1 MKMESHQRLC
11 MESQAI
17 QRTLPSEGLTFEP
30 SIKEQ
35 LASELAAGGADGD
48 LEDRETNSRV
58 EEFLLGRVSTSGGD
72 KTVVFQLA
80 QFYFELDH
88 FEKAFRQF
96 DKIKDEDRQALFQFG
111 VMTYDGIGTKSDP
124 LLGVSIMRRI
134 AGLAGEVEAKH
145 LAPAAKYNI
154 GRAYYQGVGV
164 EKQSDEEAERWWL
177 EAADDGNPKGSI
189 KAQTMLGMFYSR
201 PESLDLKRS
210 FFWHSEACGNGSLES
225 QGALGVMY
233 MFALGVNKKIQSAF
247 ECLKEAADRGNVYA
261 MGNLVALYYERKL
274 FTKASDLGC
283 KVAQLEDPLLLS
295 KQTGCLPVFIAKGMA
310 LACFYYGRCLHLGKV
325 VTKDEKM
332 AAKFYSKS
340 FELCS
345 DVAAILQDKVIKG
358 EI

>member
-1 MKMESHQRLC
+1 MD
-11 MESQAI
+11 SQAI
-17 QRTLPSEGLTFEP
+17 QRTIPSEGLSFER

-35 LASELAAGGADGD
+35 LATELD
-48 LEDRETNSRV
+48 LCQVDDDVEDRETNARV
-58 EEFLLGRVSTSGGD
+58 EEFLLGRVRTSGGD

-80 QFYFELDH
+80 QFYFELAL
-88 FEKAFRQF
+88 FEKAFHQF
-96 DKIKDEDRQALFQFG
+96 DRIKDEDNQALFQFG
-111 VMTYDGIGTKSDP
+111 VMSYDGIGTRSEP
-124 LLGVSIMRRI
+124 ALGVTIMRRI
-134 AGLAGEVEAKH
+134 AALNNEVTAKH

-154 GRAYYQGVGV
+154 GRAYFQGVGV

-177 EAADDGNPKGSI
+177 DAADDGNPKGSI

-201 PESLDLKRS
+201 SETLDLKRS

-233 MFALGVNKKIQSAF
+233 IFGLGVNKNIESAF

-274 FTKASDLGC
+274 FTKASDLGF
-283 KVAQLEDPLLLS
+283 KVAQLEDPIHLA
-295 KQTGCLPVFIAKGMA
+295 KQTGCLPVFIAKGIA

-325 VTKDEKM
+325 VAKDEVM
-332 AAKFYSKS
+332 ASKFYSKS
-340 FELCS
+340 FDYCS
-345 DVAAILQDKVIKG
+345 DVAAILQHKVIKG